1 MISVS
6 GKNWEEIKVSKRII
20 EKLKVDLG
28 FDEILAKLI
37 ISRKFNQTEI
47 ELTHTSVDVFNPFL
61 GKKDFINGVEIL
73 NKSLENKDKILV
85 IGDYDVDGCISTSL
99 LLKFFKLINKRSDFY
114 IPDRFNDG
122 YGASLKLIKKL
133 SKKKP
138 NLIIMVDC
146 GSNSL
151 KAIEYLKSK
160 NIKSIIIDHHDINV
174 PYPAA
179 DCLINPK
186 KKGDYQIYDYLC
198 SSSLTYFFIDCFI
211 KK

>member
-20 EKLKVDLG
+20 EKLKIDLG

-47 ELTHTSVDVFNPFL
+47 ELTHTVVDIFNPFL

-73 NKSLENKDKILV
+73 NKSLENKDKILI
-85 IGDYDVDGCISTSL
+85 IGYYDVDGCVSTSL

-114 IPDRFNDG
+114 IPDRFKDG
-122 YGASLKLIKKL
+122 YGASLNLIKKL

-138 NLIIMVDC
+138 DLIIMVDC

-151 KAIEYLKSK
+151 EAIQFLKSK
-160 NIKSIIIDHHDINV
+160 DIKTIIIDHHDINK
-174 PYPAA
+174 PYPVA

-186 KKGDYQIYDYLC
+186 KKMI
-198 SSSLTYFFIDCFI
+198 I
-211 KK
+211 KITIIFVHLHLHIFL